1 MITNYRFD
9 SSNVLSQFAC
19 GNINIKEL
27 PNRQHKWTMHP
38 SKRGDNRHNGGR
50 AWQPRTWENY
60 VNPCIVM
67 ALSHLAGSTLRARN
81 ECYSS
86 MFVLCPL
93 LSANYVSDKKAMLVV
108 NTFLWGVNF
117 HRPYNI
123 NSNNLSRRITPTI
136 MLLALRHRRCSN
148 LEKVYISPCPPG
160 HRGSIVS
167 RSVTYRHTCF

>member
-1 MITNYRFD
+1 MDLNRSFLVRVPRFLVSLFHCVVMERLLTD
-9 SSNVLSQFAC
+9 NSKATIHQFIWAFSN
-19 GNINIKEL
+19 
-27 PNRQHKWTMHP
+27 
-38 SKRGDNRHNGGR
+38 
-50 AWQPRTWENY
+50 
-60 VNPCIVM
+60 VM
-67 ALSHLAGSTLRARN
+67 ALSHSAGSTLRTRN

-148 LEKVYISPCPPG
+148 LEKVYTSPCPPG